1 MRTRIMSGAV
11 LIVILFTCLYFGG
24 WVTFGF
30 SLFISLVGM
39 YELIKVKKLEKT
51 GLAVVGY
58 IAAITYYF
66 ILLLN
71 DPAYILLLL
80 VASCILMMS
89 VYVFTFPKYKTED
102 VMWVFFSIVYVA
114 VTLSYI
120 YQVRMLQD
128 GIYIVWLIFV
138 SSWGNDTCAY
148 FTGVFLGKHKM
159 TPKLSPKKT
168 ELHVEAGAEFDQ
180 RRDAAVDG
188 AGAFGGLEHAGDDL
202 EHGGLARAVRAQDTE
217 HVALADGER
226 HAIERAEL
234 LEHKLA
240 LREGDGVFLQ
250 AVELLRCHVED
261 HGHVVHV
268 DHDRPVVDCGGE
280 LALDVA
286 EWGGVDVLGHRFR
299 LNVED
304 ELLLGR
310 LEHGEADGEGD
321 RGHAEADEVL
331 GEAGHRVVH
340 RDVAEIAHIVVHRV
354 ECLGRL
360 HPVGQ
365 KAHWVEQRRGVGPRG
380 DDDAPQVAHV
390 AEEHGERGEQHAEPR
405 AEEQHEH
412 EQDGHREQVYRRRDA
427 EEEHDNDDRDERDGE
442 VHEREEHLLQRE
454 DHL

>member
-80 VASCILMMS
+80 VASCILMMPADVS
-89 VYVFTFPKYKTED
+89 QFPKYKTED

-168 ELHVEAGAEFDQ
+168 YEGAIGG
-180 RRDAAVDG
+180 VVG
-188 AGAFGGLEHAGDDL
+188 ATLLGFGYGFAISSKMSDVLVHPVYTFAIASFIGAFLSIFGDLAASAIKRNHDVKDYGKL
-202 EHGGLARAVRAQDTE
+202 IPGHGGIMDRFDS
-217 HVALADGER
+217 
-226 HAIERAEL
+226 AI
-234 LEHKLA
+234 
-240 LREGDGVFLQ
+240 LR
-250 AVELLRCHVED
+250 
-261 HGHVVHV
+261 
-268 DHDRPVVDCGGE
+268 
-280 LALDVA
+280 
-286 EWGGVDVLGHRFR
+286 
-299 LNVED
+299 
-304 ELLLGR
+304 
-310 LEHGEADGEGD
+310 
-321 RGHAEADEVL
+321 
-331 GEAGHRVVH
+331 
-340 RDVAEIAHIVVHRV
+340 
-354 ECLGRL
+354 
-360 HPVGQ
+360 
-365 KAHWVEQRRGVGPRG
+365 
-380 DDDAPQVAHV
+380 
-390 AEEHGERGEQHAEPR
+390 
-405 AEEQHEH
+405 
-412 EQDGHREQVYRRRDA
+412 
-427 EEEHDNDDRDERDGE
+427 
-442 VHEREEHLLQRE
+442 HLLFTGQ
-454 DHL
+454 

>member
-148 FTGVFLGKHKM
+148 LKA
-159 TPKLSPKKT
+159 LESSY
-168 ELHVEAGAEFDQ
+168 
-180 RRDAAVDG
+180 
-188 AGAFGGLEHAGDDL
+188 AF
-202 EHGGLARAVRAQDTE
+202 Q
-217 HVALADGER
+217 
-226 HAIERAEL
+226 
-234 LEHKLA
+234 
-240 LREGDGVFLQ
+240 
-250 AVELLRCHVED
+250 
-261 HGHVVHV
+261 
-268 DHDRPVVDCGGE
+268 
-280 LALDVA
+280 
-286 EWGGVDVLGHRFR
+286 
-299 LNVED
+299 
-304 ELLLGR
+304 
-310 LEHGEADGEGD
+310 
-321 RGHAEADEVL
+321 
-331 GEAGHRVVH
+331 
-340 RDVAEIAHIVVHRV
+340 EI
-354 ECLGRL
+354 
-360 HPVGQ
+360 
-365 KAHWVEQRRGVGPRG
+365 
-380 DDDAPQVAHV
+380 
-390 AEEHGERGEQHAEPR
+390 
-405 AEEQHEH
+405 
-412 EQDGHREQVYRRRDA
+412 
-427 EEEHDNDDRDERDGE
+427 
-442 VHEREEHLLQRE
+442 HL
-454 DHL
+454 

>member
-71 DPAYILLLL
+71 DPAYILLL
-80 VASCILMMS
+80 
-89 VYVFTFPKYKTED
+89 TFPKYKTED

-168 ELHVEAGAEFDQ
+168 YEGAIGG
-180 RRDAAVDG
+180 VVG
-188 AGAFGGLEHAGDDL
+188 ATLLGFGYGFAISSKMSDVLVHPVYTFAIASFIGAFLSIFGDLAASAIKRNHDVKDYGKL
-202 EHGGLARAVRAQDTE
+202 IPGHGGIMDRFDS
-217 HVALADGER
+217 
-226 HAIERAEL
+226 AIFTA
-234 LEHKLA
+234 
-240 LREGDGVFLQ
+240 
-250 AVELLRCHVED
+250 
-261 HGHVVHV
+261 
-268 DHDRPVVDCGGE
+268 PVVYWSIEVINKVFGG
-280 LALDVA
+280 
-286 EWGGVDVLGHRFR
+286 
-299 LNVED
+299 
-304 ELLLGR
+304 
-310 LEHGEADGEGD
+310 
-321 RGHAEADEVL
+321 
-331 GEAGHRVVH
+331 
-340 RDVAEIAHIVVHRV
+340 
-354 ECLGRL
+354 
-360 HPVGQ
+360 
-365 KAHWVEQRRGVGPRG
+365 
-380 DDDAPQVAHV
+380 
-390 AEEHGERGEQHAEPR
+390 
-405 AEEQHEH
+405 
-412 EQDGHREQVYRRRDA
+412 
-427 EEEHDNDDRDERDGE
+427 
-442 VHEREEHLLQRE
+442 
-454 DHL
+454 

>member
-168 ELHVEAGAEFDQ
+168 YEGAIGGVVGATLLGFAFLSIFGDLAASAIKRNHDVKDYGKLIPGHGGIMDRFDS
-180 RRDAAVDG
+180 AIFTAPVVYW
-188 AGAFGGLEHAGDDL
+188 AIEVINKVFGG
-202 EHGGLARAVRAQDTE
+202 
-217 HVALADGER
+217 
-226 HAIERAEL
+226 
-234 LEHKLA
+234 
-240 LREGDGVFLQ
+240 
-250 AVELLRCHVED
+250 
-261 HGHVVHV
+261 
-268 DHDRPVVDCGGE
+268 
-280 LALDVA
+280 
-286 EWGGVDVLGHRFR
+286 
-299 LNVED
+299 
-304 ELLLGR
+304 
-310 LEHGEADGEGD
+310 
-321 RGHAEADEVL
+321 
-331 GEAGHRVVH
+331 
-340 RDVAEIAHIVVHRV
+340 
-354 ECLGRL
+354 
-360 HPVGQ
+360 
-365 KAHWVEQRRGVGPRG
+365 
-380 DDDAPQVAHV
+380 
-390 AEEHGERGEQHAEPR
+390 
-405 AEEQHEH
+405 
-412 EQDGHREQVYRRRDA
+412 
-427 EEEHDNDDRDERDGE
+427 
-442 VHEREEHLLQRE
+442 
-454 DHL
+454 

>member
-89 VYVFTFPKYKTED
+89 IYVFTFPRYKTED

-148 FTGVFLGKHKM
+148 FTGVFLGKRKM
-159 TPKLSPKKT
+159 TPQLSPKKT
-168 ELHVEAGAEFDQ
+168 YEGAIGGIAGATLLGFGYGFAISSKMSDVLVHPVYTF
-180 RRDAAVDG
+180 AIASFI
-188 AGAFGGLEHAGDDL
+188 GAFLSIFGDLAASAIKRNHDVKDYGKL
-202 EHGGLARAVRAQDTE
+202 IPGHGGIMDRFDS
-217 HVALADGER
+217 
-226 HAIERAEL
+226 AIFTA
-234 LEHKLA
+234 
-240 LREGDGVFLQ
+240 
-250 AVELLRCHVED
+250 
-261 HGHVVHV
+261 
-268 DHDRPVVDCGGE
+268 PVVYWTIEVINKVFGG
-280 LALDVA
+280 
-286 EWGGVDVLGHRFR
+286 
-299 LNVED
+299 
-304 ELLLGR
+304 
-310 LEHGEADGEGD
+310 
-321 RGHAEADEVL
+321 
-331 GEAGHRVVH
+331 
-340 RDVAEIAHIVVHRV
+340 
-354 ECLGRL
+354 
-360 HPVGQ
+360 
-365 KAHWVEQRRGVGPRG
+365 
-380 DDDAPQVAHV
+380 
-390 AEEHGERGEQHAEPR
+390 
-405 AEEQHEH
+405 
-412 EQDGHREQVYRRRDA
+412 
-427 EEEHDNDDRDERDGE
+427 
-442 VHEREEHLLQRE
+442 
-454 DHL
+454 

>member
-128 GIYIVWLIFV
+128 GIWLIFV

-168 ELHVEAGAEFDQ
+168 YEGAIGG
-180 RRDAAVDG
+180 VVG
-188 AGAFGGLEHAGDDL
+188 ATLLGFGYGFAISSKMSDVLVHPVYTFAIASLIGAFLSIFGDL
-202 EHGGLARAVRAQDTE
+202 AASAKLIPGHGGIMDRFDSAIFTAPV
-217 HVALADGER
+217 VYW
-226 HAIERAEL
+226 AIEVIN
-234 LEHKLA
+234 K
-240 LREGDGVFLQ
+240 VF
-250 AVELLRCHVED
+250 
-261 HGHVVHV
+261 
-268 DHDRPVVDCGGE
+268 GG
-280 LALDVA
+280 
-286 EWGGVDVLGHRFR
+286 
-299 LNVED
+299 
-304 ELLLGR
+304 
-310 LEHGEADGEGD
+310 
-321 RGHAEADEVL
+321 
-331 GEAGHRVVH
+331 
-340 RDVAEIAHIVVHRV
+340 
-354 ECLGRL
+354 
-360 HPVGQ
+360 
-365 KAHWVEQRRGVGPRG
+365 
-380 DDDAPQVAHV
+380 
-390 AEEHGERGEQHAEPR
+390 
-405 AEEQHEH
+405 
-412 EQDGHREQVYRRRDA
+412 
-427 EEEHDNDDRDERDGE
+427 
-442 VHEREEHLLQRE
+442 
-454 DHL
+454 

>member
-1 MRTRIMSGAV
+1 MSGAV

-168 ELHVEAGAEFDQ
+168 YEGAIGGVVGAAIKRNHDVKDYGKLIPGHGGIMDRFDS
-180 RRDAAVDG
+180 AIFTAPVVYW
-188 AGAFGGLEHAGDDL
+188 AIEVINKVFGG
-202 EHGGLARAVRAQDTE
+202 
-217 HVALADGER
+217 
-226 HAIERAEL
+226 
-234 LEHKLA
+234 
-240 LREGDGVFLQ
+240 
-250 AVELLRCHVED
+250 
-261 HGHVVHV
+261 
-268 DHDRPVVDCGGE
+268 
-280 LALDVA
+280 
-286 EWGGVDVLGHRFR
+286 
-299 LNVED
+299 
-304 ELLLGR
+304 
-310 LEHGEADGEGD
+310 
-321 RGHAEADEVL
+321 
-331 GEAGHRVVH
+331 
-340 RDVAEIAHIVVHRV
+340 
-354 ECLGRL
+354 
-360 HPVGQ
+360 
-365 KAHWVEQRRGVGPRG
+365 
-380 DDDAPQVAHV
+380 
-390 AEEHGERGEQHAEPR
+390 
-405 AEEQHEH
+405 
-412 EQDGHREQVYRRRDA
+412 
-427 EEEHDNDDRDERDGE
+427 
-442 VHEREEHLLQRE
+442 
-454 DHL
+454 

>member
-58 IAAITYYF
+58 IAAITYFF

-168 ELHVEAGAEFDQ
+168 YEGA
-180 RRDAAVDG
+180 
-188 AGAFGGLEHAGDDL
+188 
-202 EHGGLARAVRAQDTE
+202 
-217 HVALADGER
+217 
-226 HAIERAEL
+226 I
-234 LEHKLA
+234 
-240 LREGDGVFLQ
+240 
-250 AVELLRCHVED
+250 
-261 HGHVVHV
+261 
-268 DHDRPVVDCGGE
+268 
-280 LALDVA
+280 
-286 EWGGVDVLGHRFR
+286 GGVVGATLLGFGYGFAISSKMSDVLGDLAASAIKRNHDVKDYGKLIPGHGGIMDRFDSAIFTAP
-299 LNVED
+299 VVYW
-304 ELLLGR
+304 
-310 LEHGEADGEGD
+310 AI
-321 RGHAEADEVL
+321 EVINKVF
-331 GEAGHRVVH
+331 GG
-340 RDVAEIAHIVVHRV
+340 
-354 ECLGRL
+354 
-360 HPVGQ
+360 
-365 KAHWVEQRRGVGPRG
+365 
-380 DDDAPQVAHV
+380 
-390 AEEHGERGEQHAEPR
+390 
-405 AEEQHEH
+405 
-412 EQDGHREQVYRRRDA
+412 
-427 EEEHDNDDRDERDGE
+427 
-442 VHEREEHLLQRE
+442 
-454 DHL
+454 

>member
-80 VASCILMMS
+80 VASCLLMMS

-159 TPKLSPKKT
+159 TPKLSPTSRTSPLILIWLKFNT
-168 ELHVEAGAEFDQ
+168 IVFPILSPFIT
-180 RRDAAVDG
+180 
-188 AGAFGGLEHAGDDL
+188 LN
-202 EHGGLARAVRAQDTE
+202 
-217 HVALADGER
+217 
-226 HAIERAEL
+226 IL
-234 LEHKLA
+234 LFFYYFINILC
-240 LREGDGVFLQ
+240 LP
-250 AVELLRCHVED
+250 AVEYIFSLFIFAILLT
-261 HGHVVHV
+261 
-268 DHDRPVVDCGGE
+268 
-280 LALDVA
+280 
-286 EWGGVDVLGHRFR
+286 
-299 LNVED
+299 
-304 ELLLGR
+304 LLFF
-310 LEHGEADGEGD
+310 
-321 RGHAEADEVL
+321 
-331 GEAGHRVVH
+331 
-340 RDVAEIAHIVVHRV
+340 
-354 ECLGRL
+354 
-360 HPVGQ
+360 
-365 KAHWVEQRRGVGPRG
+365 KF
-380 DDDAPQVAHV
+380 
-390 AEEHGERGEQHAEPR
+390 
-405 AEEQHEH
+405 
-412 EQDGHREQVYRRRDA
+412 
-427 EEEHDNDDRDERDGE
+427 HDNNQNYSNDKYY
-442 VHEREEHLLQRE
+442 
-454 DHL
+454 